1 MRKEL
6 VDYIG
11 NLLFGNEAAAEGHHT
26 LHLHS
31 EKQFRVNSEG
41 RLEKEQSVL
50 TNIVVDKDAIYLN
63 YLLPDGKEVC
73 FVNAVKQVDCTM
85 NNDYT
90 IGSIIYLA
98 EPVKQSTLH
107 TKEEEPLRFT
117 LQCNEDGVRFYE
129 DMSARSGNGNK
140 TLFEIQ

>member
-11 NLLFGNEAAAEGHHT
+11 NLLFGNEEAAEGHNT

-73 FVNAVKQVDCTM
+73 FVNAVKQVDCTI
-85 NNDYT
+85 NSDYT
-90 IGSIIYLA
+90 VGSIVY
-98 EPVKQSTLH
+98 ETETSGTEKQKL
-107 TKEEEPLRFT
+107 LFT
-117 LQCNEDGVRFYE
+117 LQCSEDGVKFYE
-129 DMSARSGNGNK
+129 DVPAATGAGDK